1 MSTSLD
7 RIKHNTNQAS
17 KEAFKFLIMS
27 RENPDGSPGQNI
39 NVSTGGS
46 SNWLMYGAIGVAALY
61 LISKAGDIPGRV
73 ELNEEDYEFLAN
85 SGPNMLQT
93 IIDQDTSPILYTSPG
108 VTPRTQEETA
118 AILATL
124 KKRYVDDAAVGSLSF
139 PSAILSNVLYEL
151 LLLEDTEVRTQTMDV
166 YVKMFSV
173 YNELF
178 TSTIMATAM
187 GVAQITA
194 AAGENIVN
202 ANECTEWTWA
212 KKTDYNT
219 DQTQTTNT
227 TISTK
232 SKSTKVLLGILGSGG
247 STSTMHNTIT
257 TYNLKER
264 EIVEFIPH
272 CTSTQINLAA
282 VEAILIAQGAALK
295 SVYEP
300 LRAVIALAPTLP
312 SKRSSSPKKKISVA
326 VDEAGNVSPI
336 V

>member
-1 MSTSLD
+1 
-7 RIKHNTNQAS
+7 
-17 KEAFKFLIMS
+17 MS
-27 RENPDGSPGQNI
+27 RENLDGSSGQNI

-61 LISKAGDIPGRV
+61 LINKNGDVPGRV

-85 SGPNMLQT
+85 SGPNALQA
-93 IIDQDTSPILYTSPG
+93 IIDKDTSPILYTSPG
-108 VTPRTQEETA
+108 VKPRTKEETA

-124 KKRYVDDAAVGSLSF
+124 KKRYVDDAAVGNLSF
-139 PSAILSNVLYEL
+139 PSAILSDVLYEL
-151 LLLEDTEVRTQTMDV
+151 LLLEDREVRIQTMDM
-166 YVKMFSV
+166 YVKMFSI

-178 TSTIMATAM
+178 TSTVMVTAM

-202 ANECTEWTWA
+202 ATECTEWTWA
-212 KKTDYNT
+212 KKTDYST
-219 DQTQTTNT
+219 DQTQVTNT

-232 SKSTKVLLGILGSGG
+232 AKSTKVALGLLGSSG

-264 EIVEFIPH
+264 EIIEFIPH
-272 CTSTQINLAA
+272 CTSTQINLTA
-282 VEAILIAQGAALK
+282 VEAILIAQSAALK

-312 SKRSSSPKKKISVA
+312 SKRSSPSTKKISVA

>member
-1 MSTSLD
+1 
-7 RIKHNTNQAS
+7 
-17 KEAFKFLIMS
+17 MS
-27 RENPDGSPGQNI
+27 REISNEGSGQSI
-39 NVSTGGS
+39 NVNTGRS

-61 LISKAGDIPGRV
+61 LINKSGEVPGRV
-73 ELNEEDYEFLAN
+73 ELNQRDYDFLAN
-85 SGPNMLQT
+85 SGPNALQA
-93 IIDQDTSPILYTSPG
+93 IIDQDTSPIFYTSPG
-108 VTPRTQEETA
+108 VTPRTPEQTA
-118 AILATL
+118 SILAAL
-124 KKRYVDDAAVGSLSF
+124 KKRYVDDQAVGKLSF
-139 PSAILSNVLYEL
+139 PSSILSDVLYEL
-151 LLLEDTEVRTQTMDV
+151 LLLEDKDIRTQTLDM

-173 YNELF
+173 YSELF
-178 TSTIMATAM
+178 TSTVMATAT

-202 ANECTEWTWA
+202 ATECTEWTWA
-212 KKTDYNT
+212 KKTDYAT
-219 DQTQTTNT
+219 DQTQSTNT

-232 SKSTKVLLGILGSGG
+232 AKSTKVLLGLLGSSG

-264 EIVEFIPH
+264 EVVEFVPH

-312 SKRSSSPKKKISVA
+312 SKRSTSPKGKVIVT
-326 VDEAGNVSPI
+326 VNEAGNVNP
-336 V
+336 VV

>member
-1 MSTSLD
+1 M
-7 RIKHNTNQAS
+7 N
-17 KEAFKFLIMS
+17 
-27 RENPDGSPGQNI
+27 RENLDGSSGQNI
-39 NVSTGGS
+39 NVNTGGS
-46 SNWLMYGAIGVAALY
+46 SRWLMYGALGVAALY
-61 LISKAGDIPGRV
+61 LISKNGDVPGRV
-73 ELNEEDYEFLAN
+73 ELNEKDYEFLAN
-85 SGPNMLQT
+85 SGPNVLQT

-108 VTPRTQEETA
+108 VTPRTEKETA

-124 KKRYVDDAAVGSLSF
+124 KKRYVDDAAVGDLSF
-139 PSAILSNVLYEL
+139 PSDVLSDVLYEL
-151 LLLEDTEVRTQTMDV
+151 LLLEDKEIRTQTMDM

-173 YNELF
+173 YSELF
-178 TSTIMATAM
+178 TSTVMATAM

-194 AAGENIVN
+194 AAGESITD
-202 ANECTEWTWA
+202 ANECTGWTWA
-212 KKTDYNT
+212 KKTDYST

-232 SKSTKVLLGILGSGG
+232 ATSTKVLLGLMGSKG

-264 EIVEFIPH
+264 EVIEFIPH
-272 CTSTQINLAA
+272 CTSKQINLAA

-312 SKRSSSPKKKISVA
+312 PKRSSSSTKKISVA
-326 VDEAGNVSPI
+326 VDKAGSVRS
-336 V
+336 VV